1 MTATRSALGIM
12 AAVILSSAGTGAAQS
27 SGAGQMMGRHS
38 MDGQVTSIDAKK
50 GWVHVKTS
58 EGTMIVHF
66 PPESLQGVKKGDT
79 ITVSLALQDNG
90 PAAGREKK

>member
-1 MTATRSALGIM
+1 MTGARSAVPVV
-12 AAVILSSAGTGAAQS
+12 AALFLSIAGPGAAS
-27 SGAGQMMGRHS
+27 AAEQMMGRHS
-38 MDGQVTSIDAKK
+38 MEGQVTSIDAKK
-50 GWVHVKTS
+50 GWVHVKTT

>member
-1 MTATRSALGIM
+1 ME
-12 AAVILSSAGTGAAQS
+12 
-27 SGAGQMMGRHS
+27 
-38 MDGQVTSIDAKK
+38 GQVTSIDAKK
-50 GWVHVKTS
+50 GWVHVKTT

-90 PAAGREKK
+90 PGAREKK

>member
-1 MTATRSALGIM
+1 MKVARSA
-12 AAVILSSAGTGAAQS
+12 AAILTAAILSSAGAGIAQS
-27 SGAGQMMGRHS
+27 ADQMMGRHT

-90 PAAGREKK
+90 PAAGKERK

>member
-1 MTATRSALGIM
+1 MKVARSAAAIIT
-12 AAVILSSAGTGAAQS
+12 AVILSSAGTGIAQA
-27 SGAGQMMGRHS
+27 AGQMMGRHT
-38 MDGQVTSIDAKK
+38 MDGEVTSIDAKK

-90 PAAGREKK
+90 PAAGKEKK

>member
-1 MTATRSALGIM
+1 MKVARSA
-12 AAVILSSAGTGAAQS
+12 AAIITAVVLSSAGTGTARAA
-27 SGAGQMMGRHS
+27 GEMMGRHT

-58 EGTMIVHF
+58 EGTVIVHF

>member
-1 MTATRSALGIM
+1 MTAARSAVAVI
-12 AAVILSSAGTGAAQS
+12 AAAILSSAGTGAAQS
-27 SGAGQMMGRHS
+27 GGAGQMMGRHS
-38 MDGQVTSIDAKK
+38 MDGQVSSIDAKK

-90 PAAGREKK
+90 PGAREKK